1 LEPGNGEET
10 GMNKPVV
17 MSKPVVV
24 YTDPAWAITN
34 DGSSD
39 ISRATI
45 EQDIFRDRAVL
56 KIAKASDGKYSK
68 SGPAFAETV
77 RGADA
82 IAIYR
87 QQVTRELLEIAG
99 PSLKVVAR
107 QGVGFDNLNPSL
119 LKQNGIVGF
128 NVPDYCVDEV
138 AAHTLALTLAWERG
152 VIGQHVGLVGGRFNI
167 YEGGAPRRL
176 RDCVAGIVGFG
187 RIGRVV
193 AARLRD
199 FYGRVLAYDPYVER
213 DLMIAHG
220 VTKVDFKRLLETSD
234 LISLHCLLNEE
245 TTGIIGD
252 EAFASMKPS
261 ALLVNAARG
270 ALIDRRALRDALAR
284 GAIAG
289 AAIDV
294 FTPEDP
300 NEDEVYRD
308 ILRMKN
314 VVVTSHR
321 AFLSVEAEASQRRRV
336 AEGILAVLEE
346 GRVPTVGHLTEGASF
361 RWEAAIGSPVAD
373 AVRL

>member
-1 LEPGNGEET
+1 
-10 GMNKPVV
+10 MNKPVV

-24 YTDPAWAITN
+24 YTDPAWAIT
-34 DGSSD
+34 DSGSSD

-45 EQDIFRDRAVL
+45 EQEIFRDRAIL
-56 KIAKASDGKYSK
+56 KIGKANAGKYPN
-68 SGPAFAETV
+68 GGQGFAEAV

-87 QQVTRELLEIAG
+87 QQVTPELLEIAG
-99 PSLKVVAR
+99 PRLKVVAR

-119 LKQNGIVGF
+119 LKRNGIVGF
-128 NVPDYCVDEV
+128 NIPDYCVDEV
-138 AAHTLALTLAWERG
+138 AAHTLALSLASERG
-152 VIGQHVGLVGGRFNI
+152 IIGQHIGLVGGRFNI
-167 YEGGAPRRL
+167 YEGGVPRRL
-176 RDCVAGIVGFG
+176 RDCVAGVVGFG

-193 AARLRD
+193 AARLLE
-199 FYGRVLAYDPYVER
+199 FYGRVVAFDPYVER
-213 DLMIAHG
+213 DFMIAHG
-220 VTKVDFKRLLETSD
+220 VTKVDFETLLETSD
-234 LISLHCLLNEE
+234 LISLHCVLNEE
-245 TTGIIGD
+245 TAGIIG
-252 EAFASMKPS
+252 EQAFASMKSS

-270 ALIDRRALRDALAR
+270 ALVDRRALRDALAC

-346 GRVPTVGHLTEGASF
+346 GKLPTVGHLTEGASF
-361 RWEAAIGSPVAD
+361 RWEAAIHDPALGSA
-373 AVRL
+373 RL

>member
-1 LEPGNGEET
+1 
-10 GMNKPVV
+10 MNKPVA

-24 YTDPAWAITN
+24 YTDPAWAITS
-34 DGSSD
+34 DGGSD
-39 ISRATI
+39 ISRASI
-45 EQDIFRDRAVL
+45 EHDIFRDRAVL

-87 QQVTRELLEIAG
+87 QQVTCELLEIAG
-99 PSLKVVAR
+99 PRLKVVAR

-176 RDCVAGIVGFG
+176 RDCVAGIIGFG

-220 VTKVDFKRLLETSD
+220 VTKVDFKTLLETSD

-346 GRVPTVGHLTEGASF
+346 GRVPTVGHLTEGANF
-361 RWEAAIGSPVAD
+361 RWEAAIGGPVAD
-373 AVRL
+373 AARF